1 MEKLN
6 AAMAPAPKRP
16 VKVIQF
22 GEGNFLRA
30 FADWMIDIAN
40 EKTDFNG
47 SIVLVKPINIGT
59 LFPAFKEQDYRYTV
73 LLRGLVD
80 GKPVEQSRVVTSV
93 SDAVDCYQS
102 YDAYAAYAKC
112 ETLRF
117 VISNTTEA
125 GIVLDESDRF
135 DLCPPNT
142 YPGKLTKFL
151 FERAEAFGYAQDKGL
166 IILPVELIDDNGIE
180 LRRCVK
186 ALAKLWKLGERFEQW
201 LDTACTFTS
210 TLVDRIVTG
219 YPRGEDQA
227 IWEKLGYEDRILV
240 TAEPFGLWVIESDR
254 DLSAELPLPACGLP
268 VVYTDNQKPY
278 KQRKVRILNGAH
290 TSFVPMA
297 FQCGHDIVLQAMN
310 DETIRTFMQKT
321 LYDEVIPTLTL
332 PKEDLTAFAE
342 AVTGRFA
349 NPFIKHRLL
358 DICLNC
364 VSKWRARCL
373 PSLLGYLE
381 QTGRLPEHLTFSIAA
396 MMSLY
401 RGGQLGEDGKLHC
414 LRDGKPYELQDDA
427 AVLRFFAETSGQ
439 TPAEQV
445 KAFLSDTGFFGQ
457 DLTQVPGLAQ
467 SVTASLEAILS
478 QGMAAVVQAKFPVA

>member
-1 MEKLN
+1 MQQLN
-6 AAMAPAPKRP
+6 AKLAPAPSRP
-16 VKVIQF
+16 VRVLQF

-30 FADWMIDIAN
+30 FCDWMIDIAN

-47 SIVLVKPINIGT
+47 SIVLVKCIPFGK
-59 LFPAFKEQDYRYTV
+59 LFPAFREQDFRYTV
-73 LLRGLVD
+73 MLRGLVD

-93 SDAVDCYQS
+93 SDVVDTYE
-102 YDAYAAYAKC
+102 DYAHYADYAKC
-112 ETLRF
+112 DTLRYI
-117 VISNTTEA
+117 ISNTTEA

-151 FERAEAFGYAQDKGL
+151 YERAEHFNYAADKGL
-166 IILPVELIDDNGIE
+166 VILPVELIDDNGIE

-186 ALAKLWKLGERFEQW
+186 ALAKCWNLGERFEAW
-201 LDTACTFTS
+201 LDEACVFTS

-227 IWEKLGYEDRILV
+227 IWDKLGYEDHILV
-240 TAEPFGLWVIESDR
+240 TAEPFGLWVIESAK

-310 DETIRTFMQKT
+310 DDLIRNYMQKT

-349 NPFIKHRLL
+349 NPFIKHQLL
-358 DICLNC
+358 AICLNC

-373 PSLLGYLE
+373 PSLLGYVE
-381 QTGRLPEHLTFSIAA
+381 KFGRLPEHLAFSLAA

-401 RGGQLGEDGKLHC
+401 RGGTLGEDGKLHC
-414 LRDGKPYELQDDA
+414 TRAGQPYELQDDQP
-427 AVLRFFAETSGQ
+427 VLKFFAETSGQ
-439 TPAEQV
+439 TAAEQAR
-445 KAFLSDTGFFGQ
+445 AFLSCADFFGQ
-457 DLTQVPGLAQ
+457 DLTQIPGLEAYVAAAL
-467 SVTASLEAILS
+467 SDILEK
-478 QGMAAVVQAKFPVA
+478 GMNAVVRERFAV

>member
-1 MEKLN
+1 MDRLN
-6 AAMAPAPKRP
+6 ASLAPAPARP
-16 VKVIQF
+16 VKVLQF

-40 EKTDFNG
+40 EKAGFDG
-47 SIVLVKPINIGT
+47 SIVLVKPINIGR
-59 LFPAFKEQDYRYTV
+59 LFPAFREQDYRYTV

-80 GKPVEQSRVVTSV
+80 GSPVEQSRIVTSV
-93 SDAVDCYQS
+93 SDAVDAYEE
-102 YDAYAAYAKC
+102 YGRYAAYAKC

-117 VISNTTEA
+117 IISNTTEA

-135 DLCPPNT
+135 DLCPPST

-151 FERAEAFGYAQDKGL
+151 FERAEAFDYAEDKGL
-166 IILPVELIDDNGIE
+166 VILPVELIDDNGIE

-186 ALAKLWKLGERFEQW
+186 ALAKLWKLGERFERW
-201 LDTACTFTS
+201 LDSACVFTS

-219 YPRGEDQA
+219 YPRGEDKA
-227 IWEKLGYEDRILV
+227 IWEKLGYEDNILV
-240 TAEPFGLWVIESDR
+240 TAEPFGLWVIESAK
-254 DLSAELPLPACGLP
+254 DLSDELPLPACGLP

-297 FQCGHDIVLQAMN
+297 FQYGCDIVLEAMN
-310 DETIRTFMQKT
+310 DDTIRTFMQKT

-349 NPFIKHRLL
+349 NPFIKHQLL
-358 DICLNC
+358 SICLNC

-373 PSLLGYLE
+373 PSLLGYVE
-381 QTGRLPEHLTFSIAA
+381 KNGALPEHLTFSIAA

-401 RGGQLGEDGKLHC
+401 RGGKLGEDGKLHC
-414 LRDGKPYELQDDA
+414 ERAGQPYELQDDA
-427 AVLRFFAETSGQ
+427 AVLKFFDETSAL
-439 TPAEQV
+439 PPSEQV
-445 KAFLSDTGFFGQ
+445 KAFLSNAEFFGQ
-457 DLTQVPGLAQ
+457 DLTAVPGLEQ
-467 SVTASLEAILS
+467 SVADSLADILAR
-478 QGMAAVVQAKFPVA
+478 GMKAVVLDRFGA